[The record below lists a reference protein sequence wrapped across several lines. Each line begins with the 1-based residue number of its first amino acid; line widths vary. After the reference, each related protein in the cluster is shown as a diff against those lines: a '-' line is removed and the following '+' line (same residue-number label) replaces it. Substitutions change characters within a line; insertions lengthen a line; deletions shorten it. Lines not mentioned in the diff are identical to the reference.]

1 MTQDILVLI
10 IVSLV
15 IIKTVYSVYKAV
27 TTKDKSICGGCAS
40 CDLKHELKKKG
51 KLMSYADK
59 KASEKMIYHPETLK
73 YSARKGD

>member
-1 MTQDILVLI
+1 MTQEILVLI

-15 IIKTVYSVYKAV
+15 IIRTIYSVYKAV

-59 KASEKMIYHPETLK
+59 KASEKVVFHPEALK
-73 YSARKGD
+73 YSARKAH